1 MCTVVSETL
10 FYLAEEARR
19 HGLWMVNWDDNNVFG
34 MTSMGVSFLNDL
46 PEEPVPISILIDDGA
61 TATAVVDGAET
72 RVVGA
77 LPPVKTG

>member
-10 FYLAEEARR
+10 FYSAEEARR
-19 HGLWMVNWDDNNVFG
+19 QGLWMVNWDDDVFG
-34 MTSMGVSFLNDL
+34 MAEGVSFLNEL
-46 PEEPVPISILIDDGA
+46 IPVVEPAPISISINDGA
-61 TATAVVDGAET
+61 AAAVVDGAET